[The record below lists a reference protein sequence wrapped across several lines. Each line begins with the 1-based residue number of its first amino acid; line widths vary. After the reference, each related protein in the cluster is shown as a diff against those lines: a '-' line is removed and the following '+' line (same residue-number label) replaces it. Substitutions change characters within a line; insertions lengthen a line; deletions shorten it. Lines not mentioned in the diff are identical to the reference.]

1 MSDFD
6 QTATGLAG
14 HSKTG
19 TCRGTVESAMSK
31 TDEFWQYAKEAIFC
45 ASRAKTDDERQG
57 LLELAGTWTQAA
69 LVERHLLAGYDNPTL
84 AP

>member
-14 HSKTG
+14 HSKIG
-19 TCRGTVESAMSK
+19 TCRGTAESAMSK
-31 TDEFWQYAKEAIFC
+31 PDEFWQYAKEAIFC
-45 ASRAKTDDERQG
+45 ASRAKTDGERQG

-69 LVERHLLAGYDNPTL
+69 LVERHLLADYDSTTL
-84 AP
+84 AA